1 MDQPKVLSSRSS
13 WGNSNGPGDRQGDF
27 GPSIVEP
34 VHNLSLEDLVRDYS
48 LGILHPQSPALYDEG
63 EDISPVDPIE
73 DFVDLIPNSDF
84 GSAPAG
90 EDFVPE
96 KETPPDLPDSA
107 PDSPE

>member
-1 MDQPKVLSSRSS
+1 MDKPNVLPSRSS

-63 EDISPVDPIE
+63 EDISPVEPLE
-73 DFVDLIPNSDF
+73 DFVDLMDTPYSPQILDSQEDMPEDSP
-84 GSAPAG
+84 GSS
-90 EDFVPE
+90 
-96 KETPPDLPDSA
+96 PDPA

>member
-1 MDQPKVLSSRSS
+1 MDQPKVLPSRSL

-73 DFVDLIPNSDF
+73 DFVDLMNPYERESL
-84 GSAPAG
+84 
-90 EDFVPE
+90 EDLPE
-96 KETPPDLPDSA
+96 DTPPEPDPAPS